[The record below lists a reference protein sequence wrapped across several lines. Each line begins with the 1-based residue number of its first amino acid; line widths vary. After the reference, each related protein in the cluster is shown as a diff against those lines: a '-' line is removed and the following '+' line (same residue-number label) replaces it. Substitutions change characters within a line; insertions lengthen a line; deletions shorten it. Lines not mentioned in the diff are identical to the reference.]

1 MTEYAG
7 VGTVRACRR
16 SVYGGM
22 RVARVHRS
30 RGLNERK
37 IEAMPP
43 LVVDLDG
50 TLTPTD
56 TLWESVAQ
64 LLRDRPIFALL
75 LPAWLLG
82 GRQGFKAQIAK
93 RVDLDLASL
102 PWNEELLGYLRCQR
116 DAGRRL
122 VLATAAN
129 EKVAIAVSRHLG
141 LFDDVI
147 GSDAGVN
154 LKGLAKLEV
163 IRSRVGGRFAYA
175 GDSAADVPIWQASQ
189 GAILVGVAPA
199 VRKRIGATVPIEQN
213 FEGQAMDSRAW
224 LKALRVH
231 QWVKNAL
238 LFVPL
243 LTAFSFT
250 DPAKVLAVMLAFVAF
265 SLVASAT
272 YLVNDMLDLRSDRAH
287 PRKRLRM
294 LACARLSLPTAAAA
308 SLGLLA
314 LGFAIAL
321 AASLGFAGLL
331 LVYLVLTMSYS
342 LVLKHYVLL
351 DVMGL
356 ASLYTLRI
364 VAGAVTIAVVLS
376 PWLLAFSMFIFLCLA
391 LVKRC
396 AELVTLVGRGQPA
409 TRGRDYRVADLVVL
423 WPLGVGSALVAAL
436 VFGLFIMAPDTQ
448 ARFASPLLLWGVVMA
463 LVYWLARLWIKTAR
477 GEMHD
482 DPVVYALT
490 DAGSRWVVAG
500 IVALFVAARLVNV
513 PLP

>member
-1 MTEYAG
+1 MDQ
-7 VGTVRACRR
+7 
-16 SVYGGM
+16 
-22 RVARVHRS
+22 
-30 RGLNERK
+30 LK
-37 IEAMPP
+37 IEGMPP
-43 LVVDLDG
+43 LAVDLDG

-64 LLRDRPIFALL
+64 LLHERPASALL
-75 LPAWLLG
+75 LPLWLLG
-82 GRQGFKAQIAK
+82 GRQGFKHEIAK
-93 RVDLDLASL
+93 RVDLDVASL
-102 PWNEELLGYLRCQR
+102 PWNEELLSHLRAQR

-129 EKVAIAVSRHLG
+129 EKTATAVGSHLG
-141 LFDDVI
+141 LFDEVI
-147 GSDAGVN
+147 ASSAGIN
-154 LKGLAKLEV
+154 LKGAAKLQA
-163 IRSRVGGRFAYA
+163 IRSRVGERFAYA
-175 GDSAADVPIWQASQ
+175 GDSAADVPIWQASN

-199 VRKRIGATVPIEQN
+199 VRSRIGAGVPVERS
-213 FEGQAMDSRAW
+213 FDAPAMDGRAW

-231 QWVKNAL
+231 QWIKNAL

-250 DPAKVLAVMLAFVAF
+250 DPARVGAVMLAFFAF

-294 LACARLSLPTAAAA
+294 LACARLSLPIAAAA
-308 SLGLLA
+308 AVGLLA

-321 AASLGFAGLL
+321 AASLGFAALL
-331 LVYLVLTMSYS
+331 LAYLVLTMSYS

-396 AELVTLVGRGQPA
+396 AELVALAGQGQPS

-448 ARFASPLLLWGVVMA
+448 TRFASPLLLWGVVMA

-490 DAGSRWVVAG
+490 DGGSRLVVSG
-500 IVALFVAARLVNV
+500 IVVLFVVARLVHV
-513 PLP
+513 PGA